1 MPPPYAGRSLVRHAP
16 SPPIPASR
24 PPPSWALLVQ
34 GDVSVRLRRAWPL
47 GAGLP
52 EPTLPRPRRGPG
64 TAAVLRV
71 PPLQGLPRVQAER
84 DWDDRQQADVPGA
97 GQQAASAEMPSEG
110 TPLLL
115 LPQSPSL
122 LFTRDSAQPARLQE
136 HPLRTVFSAWV
147 GAAEVTSLPSPALA
161 PQPSSVTDTGSHHCH
176 VCHPFWLRVG
186 GSE

>member
-1 MPPPYAGRSLVRHAP
+1 MPEAKP
-16 SPPIPASR
+16 SAATLHRAEPGEACPIPPHPVPAGC

-97 GQQAASAEMPSEG
+97 GQRAASAEMPSEG
-110 TPLLL
+110 TP
-115 LPQSPSL
+115 PSCCC
-122 LFTRDSAQPARLQE
+122 
-136 HPLRTVFSAWV
+136 
-147 GAAEVTSLPSPALA
+147 PSPPLC
-161 PQPSSVTDTGSHHCH
+161 SSYGTQLNLPGSKNTLSGQSSQHG
-176 VCHPFWLRVG
+176 LGQQR
-186 GSE
+186 